1 MEKMKVTFLGTG
13 NAIPTAA
20 RNHTGILAS
29 FFNENILI
37 DCGEGIQRQF
47 KIANLNPGK
56 ISRILITHWHGDHI
70 LGLPGLF
77 QTLAM
82 GSYNKTLKIYGPPG
96 TGHYLALIEQ
106 LIKGLRL
113 NIQVNEIYDGLIEDK
128 LFYIQSKP
136 MFHGTPTNAYSIII
150 KDQRH
155 LDKKKIKK
163 LKLPNS
169 PLLGELQAGKDI
181 VFNGKEIKVSSISY
195 IEKGKKL
202 TVILDTSMNSDAI
215 KLAEKSDLLI
225 VESTFSKDDGEKAQE
240 YFHLTSADAANIA
253 KKSKSSR
260 LILTHISER
269 YEHKLKTI
277 EKEAKKIFK
286 NTKIVKDFDV
296 VRI

>member
-96 TGHYLALIEQ
+96 TGHYLALI
-106 LIKGLRL
+106 
-113 NIQVNEIYDGLIEDK
+113 
-128 LFYIQSKP
+128 
-136 MFHGTPTNAYSIII
+136 
-150 KDQRH
+150 
-155 LDKKKIKK
+155 
-163 LKLPNS
+163 
-169 PLLGELQAGKDI
+169 
-181 VFNGKEIKVSSISY
+181 
-195 IEKGKKL
+195 
-202 TVILDTSMNSDAI
+202 
-215 KLAEKSDLLI
+215 
-225 VESTFSKDDGEKAQE
+225 
-240 YFHLTSADAANIA
+240 
-253 KKSKSSR
+253 
-260 LILTHISER
+260 
-269 YEHKLKTI
+269 
-277 EKEAKKIFK
+277 
-286 NTKIVKDFDV
+286 
-296 VRI
+296 